1 MRDLIAEIN
10 KGGTGVL
17 LVEQNATMALSIA
30 EHGYVLEN
38 GKVVL
43 DKPAAELLA
52 DEDIR
57 EFYLGLR
64 PEGTAKSFRE
74 VKHYKRRKRWL
85 S

>member
-1 MRDLIAEIN
+1 MQIN
-10 KGGTGVL
+10 ELGTTVL

-30 EHGYVLEN
+30 NHGYVLEN

-57 EFYLGLR
+57 EFYLGLQS
-64 PEGTAKSFRE
+64 EGSARSYRD
-74 VKHYKRRKRWL
+74 VKQYRRRKRWL